1 MAGLKRNLLSREHVT
16 GSERN
21 TFTRQETREQRR
33 KMRPPLWQPDRSP
46 PQIHQQLNA
55 MHLQQRLRYL
65 KKREFT
71 AQENNRLLLQQFE
84 EAQDTVKEMLIQ
96 NAAMKTI
103 RTAYERYLE
112 VSCPR
117 WQQQLKEK
125 TQVAQTKR
133 TEYLRSCLKNTEERG
148 AASSADP
155 PLLSQA
161 STTVTQHITAPP
173 EHYSPNCHLD
183 YNQDGSPHL
192 CYAKPSWQNRL
203 QSQTDRFPIRGPH
216 QPQGSSHVPPAFLP
230 PHIFPHPH
238 PLQLHLPGSSPGDRR
253 HGPGPNPPGLAALQ
267 TEYLRSWAA
276 GPPGTPSVFDALW
289 SQLFTEEIPPEMGM
303 VQVVGEE
310 SDPCRAPSSK
320 RETGGGG
327 SSSHLS
333 QELDSKPVRLS
344 GSLAESSSEPSRAS
358 SKKRN
363 KREERRSRCSISGS
377 RSCSS
382 QESSRGSSAVAAVK
396 VFQSSES
403 DASSEKRSST
413 GKRTRRSGGLS
424 VGSPRDEKVVKGS
437 EGSDPGSHK
446 EESRPPSE
454 EEGSLEFRE
463 GNTEDTNPDDKAES
477 CGEESGSQE
486 EESGSVCMNIED
498 GRGDEPG
505 NQESSSSEEN
515 TAEED
520 EKDGEEDDGAAEEKE
535 DRQTDK
541 EQEKSDVKEDHGA
554 SGRKNA
560 TQEDEETQETGAE
573 DEEQESEDEEVGE
586 EEGDREEESDEEE
599 HRDDAAGEPEE
610 KSDSDDS
617 IISPQDKSRKI
628 HVIHEEGSEEDEE
641 EEEGSR
647 MGSSED
653 DDVESLL
660 APQQPSEKKK
670 EKDPRADEQPK
681 AICDVSIFQAEP
693 NKSTKCENDDLSD
706 SDEFDHFF
714 D

>member
-1 MAGLKRNLLSREHVT
+1 MGYNGAPPLFLGN
-16 GSERN
+16 N
-21 TFTRQETREQRR
+21 
-33 KMRPPLWQPDRSP
+33 RPLLWQPDRSP

-148 AASSADP
+148 TASSADP

-267 TEYLRSWAA
+267 TEYLKSWAA

-289 SQLFTEEIPPEMGM
+289 SQLFTEEIPPETRM

-344 GSLAESSSEPSRAS
+344 GSLAESSSEPSQAS

-396 VFQSSES
+396 VVQSSES
-403 DASSEKRSST
+403 DVSSEKRSST

-437 EGSDPGSHK
+437 EGSDPGSRK
-446 EESRPPSE
+446 EESRLPSE
-454 EEGSLEFRE
+454 EERSLEFRE

-505 NQESSSSEEN
+505 KQESSSSEEN
-515 TAEED
+515 TAEEED

-586 EEGDREEESDEEE
+586 EEGDREESSDEEE

-681 AICDVSIFQAEP
+681 AICDNMSIFQAEP